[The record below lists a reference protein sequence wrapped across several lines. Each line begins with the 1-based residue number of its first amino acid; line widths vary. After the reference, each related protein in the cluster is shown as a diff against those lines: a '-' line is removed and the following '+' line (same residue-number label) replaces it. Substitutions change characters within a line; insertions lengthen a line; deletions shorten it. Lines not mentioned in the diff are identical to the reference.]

1 MKKKIIT
8 LVVITVIFALVIV
21 TSCFIGLVNIST
33 IKDAKE
39 TLAIYNECVARED
52 YKDSKLLSLY
62 KFKDN
67 LVRFTVI
74 NKDGD
79 VIFDN
84 EIAKL
89 DNHNNRQE
97 IIDAFKNGSGSSVR
111 YSESLSTSMVYV
123 ATKIDDNTVIRS
135 SVPVNNIR
143 VFTSVTLKYYIAII
157 LLVFVLSLFLAVK
170 LVKIIVYPINELQK
184 VTSKIENGDLNKRAI
199 IYNYDEIGF
208 LAQTFNNI
216 ADQLEIR
223 IIDSLDKKNKLEAI
237 LESME
242 SGVIA
247 IDNNE
252 NIILINS
259 YSQKLFDLKED
270 NIGKK
275 ISDCIIDY
283 DLINFIREIPEI
295 GTKEVK
301 LFHPI
306 ERELRVKKSPI
317 INYLNNSIGIVITV
331 QDITD
336 IKRLENMRSEF
347 VANVSHELKT
357 PLTSIKGFSETL
369 RYVDDSE
376 TKNKFLD
383 IIDKESE
390 RLTNLINDILI
401 LSNIENIHKMESEYF
416 NPGDVIENVLDMVK
430 SQAYKKSIIIKYN
443 DCFNSEILGSK
454 DKFHQLAVNLIENAI
469 KYSNENGIVKIDL
482 TLEEQY
488 FVFKVKDNGIGI
500 PKNDIPRIFERFY
513 RVDKSR
519 STRGTGLGLAIVKH
533 IVKLFNGEISVKS
546 KVGIGST
553 FTVKIK
559 KVINIKDKLKIY

>member
-21 TSCFIGLVNIST
+21 TSCFIGLVNVST

-74 NKDGD
+74 NKDGE

-111 YSESLSTSMVYV
+111 YSASLSTSMVYV

-546 KVGIGST
+546 KVGRGST

-559 KVINIKDKLKIY
+559 K

>member
-39 TLAIYNECVARED
+39 TLAIYNECVVRED

-74 NKDGD
+74 NKEGE

-84 EIAKL
+84 EITKL

-135 SVPVNNIR
+135 SVPVNSIR
-143 VFTSVTLKYYIAII
+143 VFTSGTLKYYIAII

-275 ISDCIIDY
+275 ISDCIIEY
-283 DLINFIREIPEI
+283 DLINFIRENPEI
-295 GTKEVK
+295 GTKEIK

-546 KVGIGST
+546 KVGRGST

-559 KVINIKDKLKIY
+559 K

>member
-39 TLAIYNECVARED
+39 TLAIYNEYVARED

-74 NKDGD
+74 NKEGE

-84 EIAKL
+84 EITKL

-111 YSESLSTSMVYV
+111 YSASLSTSMVYV

-143 VFTSVTLKYYIAII
+143 VFTSGTLKYYIAII

-546 KVGIGST
+546 KVGRGST

-559 KVINIKDKLKIY
+559 K

>member
-39 TLAIYNECVARED
+39 TLAIYNECVVRED

-74 NKDGD
+74 NKEGE

-84 EIAKL
+84 EITKL

-135 SVPVNNIR
+135 SVPVNSIR
-143 VFTSVTLKYYIAII
+143 VFTSGTLKYYIAII
-157 LLVFVLSLFLAVK
+157 LLVFVLSLFLAIK

-295 GTKEVK
+295 GTKEIK

-347 VANVSHELKT
+347 V
-357 PLTSIKGFSETL
+357 IKGFSETL

-553 FTVKIK
+553 FSVKIK
-559 KVINIKDKLKIY
+559 K

>member
-74 NKDGD
+74 NKDGK

-111 YSESLSTSMVYV
+111 YSASLSTSMVYV

-143 VFTSVTLKYYIAII
+143 VFTSGTLKYYIAII
-157 LLVFVLSLFLAVK
+157 LLVFVLSLFLAIK

-559 KVINIKDKLKIY
+559 K

>member
-74 NKDGD
+74 NKEGE

-111 YSESLSTSMVYV
+111 YSASLSTSMVYV

-143 VFTSVTLKYYIAII
+143 VFTSGTLKYYIAII

-546 KVGIGST
+546 KAGIGST

-559 KVINIKDKLKIY
+559 K

>member
-39 TLAIYNECVARED
+39 TLAIYNECVVRED

-74 NKDGD
+74 NKEGE

-84 EIAKL
+84 EITKL

-111 YSESLSTSMVYV
+111 YSASLSTSMVYV

-546 KVGIGST
+546 KVGRGST

-559 KVINIKDKLKIY
+559 K

>member
-74 NKDGD
+74 NKEGE

-111 YSESLSTSMVYV
+111 YSASLSTSMVYV

-143 VFTSVTLKYYIAII
+143 VFTSGTLKYYIAII

-416 NPGDVIENVLDMVK
+416 NPGDVIKNVLDMVK

-559 KVINIKDKLKIY
+559 K

>member
-74 NKDGD
+74 NKEGE

-143 VFTSVTLKYYIAII
+143 VFTSGTLKYYIAII

-295 GTKEVK
+295 GTKEIK

-559 KVINIKDKLKIY
+559 K

>member
-8 LVVITVIFALVIV
+8 LVVITVIFAFVIV

-39 TLAIYNECVARED
+39 TLAIYNECVVRED

-74 NKDGD
+74 NKEGE

-84 EIAKL
+84 EITKL

-135 SVPVNNIR
+135 SVPVNSIR
-143 VFTSVTLKYYIAII
+143 VFTSGTLKYYIAII

-295 GTKEVK
+295 GTKEIK

-559 KVINIKDKLKIY
+559 K

>member
-39 TLAIYNECVARED
+39 TLAIYNECVVRED

-74 NKDGD
+74 NKDGE

-111 YSESLSTSMVYV
+111 YSASLSTSMVYV

-143 VFTSVTLKYYIAII
+143 VFTSGTLKYYIAII
-157 LLVFVLSLFLAVK
+157 LLVFVLSLFLAIK

-559 KVINIKDKLKIY
+559 N

>member
-39 TLAIYNECVARED
+39 TLAIYNECVVRED

-74 NKDGD
+74 NKEGE

-84 EIAKL
+84 EITKL

-111 YSESLSTSMVYV
+111 YSESLSISMVYV

-135 SVPVNNIR
+135 SVPVNSIR
-143 VFTSVTLKYYIAII
+143 VFTSGTLKYYIAII

-295 GTKEVK
+295 GTKEIK

-469 KYSNENGIVKIDL
+469 KYSNENGVVKIDL

-546 KVGIGST
+546 KVGRGST

-559 KVINIKDKLKIY
+559 K

>member
-39 TLAIYNECVARED
+39 TLAIYNECVVRED

-74 NKDGD
+74 NKDGE

-84 EIAKL
+84 EITKL

-135 SVPVNNIR
+135 SVPVNSIR
-143 VFTSVTLKYYIAII
+143 VFTSGTLKYYIAII

-295 GTKEVK
+295 GTKEIK

-469 KYSNENGIVKIDL
+469 KYSNENGVVKIDL

-546 KVGIGST
+546 KVGRGST

-559 KVINIKDKLKIY
+559 K

>member
-74 NKDGD
+74 NKEGE

-84 EIAKL
+84 EITKL

-135 SVPVNNIR
+135 SVPVNSIR
-143 VFTSVTLKYYIAII
+143 VFTSGTLKYYIAII

-546 KVGIGST
+546 KVGRGST

-559 KVINIKDKLKIY
+559 K

>member
-39 TLAIYNECVARED
+39 TLAIYNECVVRED

-74 NKDGD
+74 NKEGE

-111 YSESLSTSMVYV
+111 YSASLSTSMVYV

-143 VFTSVTLKYYIAII
+143 VFTSGTLKYYIAII

-401 LSNIENIHKMESEYF
+401 LSNIENLHKMESEYF

-469 KYSNENGIVKIDL
+469 KYSNENGVVKIDL

-519 STRGTGLGLAIVKH
+519 TTRGTGLGLAIVKH

-553 FTVKIK
+553 FIVKIK
-559 KVINIKDKLKIY
+559 K

>member
-74 NKDGD
+74 NKDGE

-111 YSESLSTSMVYV
+111 YSASLSTSMVYV

-469 KYSNENGIVKIDL
+469 KYSNENGVVKIDL
-482 TLEEQY
+482 TLEEKY

-559 KVINIKDKLKIY
+559 K

>member
-74 NKDGD
+74 NKDGE

-111 YSESLSTSMVYV
+111 YSASLSTSMVYV

-143 VFTSVTLKYYIAII
+143 VFTSGTLKYYIAII

-469 KYSNENGIVKIDL
+469 KYSNENGVVKIDL

-546 KVGIGST
+546 KVGRGST

-559 KVINIKDKLKIY
+559 K

>member
-74 NKDGD
+74 NKDGE

-111 YSESLSTSMVYV
+111 YSASLSTSMVYV

-270 NIGKK
+270 TIGKK

-559 KVINIKDKLKIY
+559 K

>member
-74 NKDGD
+74 NKDGE

-111 YSESLSTSMVYV
+111 YSASLSTSMVYV

-135 SVPVNNIR
+135 SVPVNSIR
-143 VFTSVTLKYYIAII
+143 VFTSGTLKYYIAII

-390 RLTNLINDILI
+390 RLSNLINDILI

-559 KVINIKDKLKIY
+559 K

>member
-39 TLAIYNECVARED
+39 TLAIYNECVVRED

-74 NKDGD
+74 NKEGE

-84 EIAKL
+84 EITKL

-559 KVINIKDKLKIY
+559 K

>member
-74 NKDGD
+74 NKDGE

-111 YSESLSTSMVYV
+111 YSASLSTSMVYV

-143 VFTSVTLKYYIAII
+143 VFTSGTLKYYIAII

-170 LVKIIVYPINELQK
+170 LVKIIVYPINELKK
-184 VTSKIENGDLNKRAI
+184 VTYKIENGDLNKRAI

-270 NIGKK
+270 NICKT

-559 KVINIKDKLKIY
+559 K

>member
-74 NKDGD
+74 NKEGE

-111 YSESLSTSMVYV
+111 YSVSLSTSMVYV

-143 VFTSVTLKYYIAII
+143 VFTSGTLKYYIAII

-559 KVINIKDKLKIY
+559 K

>member
-39 TLAIYNECVARED
+39 TLAIYNECVVRED

-74 NKDGD
+74 NKEGE

-84 EIAKL
+84 EITKL

-135 SVPVNNIR
+135 SVPVNSIR
-143 VFTSVTLKYYIAII
+143 VFTSGTLKYYIAII

-295 GTKEVK
+295 GTKEIK

-443 DCFNSEILGSK
+443 DCFNSEILGSN

-546 KVGIGST
+546 KVGRGST

-559 KVINIKDKLKIY
+559 K

>member
-39 TLAIYNECVARED
+39 TLAIYNECVVRED

-74 NKDGD
+74 NKEGE

-84 EIAKL
+84 EITKL

-135 SVPVNNIR
+135 SVPVNSIR
-143 VFTSVTLKYYIAII
+143 VFTSGTLKYYIAII

-295 GTKEVK
+295 GTKEIK

-469 KYSNENGIVKIDL
+469 KYSNENGVVKIDL

-546 KVGIGST
+546 KAGIGST

-559 KVINIKDKLKIY
+559 K

>member
-74 NKDGD
+74 NKDGE

-546 KVGIGST
+546 KVGRGST

-559 KVINIKDKLKIY
+559 K

>member
-39 TLAIYNECVARED
+39 TLAIYNECVVRED

-74 NKDGD
+74 NKEGE

-84 EIAKL
+84 EITKL

-111 YSESLSTSMVYV
+111 YSESLSISMVYV

-135 SVPVNNIR
+135 SVPVNSIR
-143 VFTSVTLKYYIAII
+143 VFTSGTLKYYIAII

-295 GTKEVK
+295 GTKEIK

-546 KVGIGST
+546 KAGIGST

-559 KVINIKDKLKIY
+559 K

>member
-8 LVVITVIFALVIV
+8 LVVITVIFVLVIV

-39 TLAIYNECVARED
+39 TLAIYNECVVRED

-74 NKDGD
+74 NKEGE

-84 EIAKL
+84 EITKL

-135 SVPVNNIR
+135 SVPVNSIR
-143 VFTSVTLKYYIAII
+143 VFTSGTLKYYIAII

-295 GTKEVK
+295 GTKEIK

-469 KYSNENGIVKIDL
+469 KYSNENGVVKIDL

-546 KVGIGST
+546 KVGRGST

-559 KVINIKDKLKIY
+559 K

>member
-39 TLAIYNECVARED
+39 TLAIYNECVVRED

-74 NKDGD
+74 NKEGE

-84 EIAKL
+84 EITKL

-111 YSESLSTSMVYV
+111 YSESLSISMVYV

-135 SVPVNNIR
+135 SVPVNSIR
-143 VFTSVTLKYYIAII
+143 VFTSGTLKYYIAII

-295 GTKEVK
+295 GTKEIK

-546 KVGIGST
+546 KVGRGST

-559 KVINIKDKLKIY
+559 K

>member
-39 TLAIYNECVARED
+39 TLAIYNECVVRED

-74 NKDGD
+74 NKEGE

-84 EIAKL
+84 EITKL

-111 YSESLSTSMVYV
+111 YSESLSTNMVYV

-135 SVPVNNIR
+135 SVPVNSIR
-143 VFTSVTLKYYIAII
+143 VFTSGTLKYYIAII

-295 GTKEVK
+295 GTKEIK

-469 KYSNENGIVKIDL
+469 KYSNENGVVKIDL

-546 KVGIGST
+546 KVGRGST

-559 KVINIKDKLKIY
+559 K

>member
-74 NKDGD
+74 NKDGE

-111 YSESLSTSMVYV
+111 YSASLSTSMVYV

-135 SVPVNNIR
+135 SVPVNSIR
-143 VFTSVTLKYYIAII
+143 VFTSGTLKYYIAII

-295 GTKEVK
+295 GTKEIK

-469 KYSNENGIVKIDL
+469 KYSNENGVVKIDL

-546 KVGIGST
+546 KVGRGST

-559 KVINIKDKLKIY
+559 K

>member
-74 NKDGD
+74 NKEGE

-111 YSESLSTSMVYV
+111 YSASLSTSMVYV

-157 LLVFVLSLFLAVK
+157 LLVFVLSLFLAIK

-559 KVINIKDKLKIY
+559 K

>member
-39 TLAIYNECVARED
+39 TLAIYNECVVRED

-74 NKDGD
+74 NKDGE

-111 YSESLSTSMVYV
+111 YSASLSTSMVYV

-135 SVPVNNIR
+135 SVPVNSIR
-143 VFTSVTLKYYIAII
+143 VFTSGTLKYYIAII

-295 GTKEVK
+295 GTKEIK

-559 KVINIKDKLKIY
+559 K

>member
-74 NKDGD
+74 NKEGE

-111 YSESLSTSMVYV
+111 YSASLSTSMVYV

-143 VFTSVTLKYYIAII
+143 VFTSGTLKYYIAII

-347 VANVSHELKT
+347 VANVSHELKN

-559 KVINIKDKLKIY
+559 K

>member
-8 LVVITVIFALVIV
+8 LVVITVIFVLVIV

-39 TLAIYNECVARED
+39 TLAIYNECVVRED

-74 NKDGD
+74 NKEGE

-84 EIAKL
+84 EITKL

-135 SVPVNNIR
+135 SVPVNSIR
-143 VFTSVTLKYYIAII
+143 VFTSGTLKYYIAII

-295 GTKEVK
+295 GTKEIK

-546 KVGIGST
+546 KAGIGST

-559 KVINIKDKLKIY
+559 K

>member
-39 TLAIYNECVARED
+39 TLAIYNECVVRED

-74 NKDGD
+74 NKEGE

-84 EIAKL
+84 EITKL

-135 SVPVNNIR
+135 SVPVNSIR
-143 VFTSVTLKYYIAII
+143 VFTSGTLKYYIAII

-295 GTKEVK
+295 GTKEIK

-546 KVGIGST
+546 KAGIGST
-553 FTVKIK
+553 
-559 KVINIKDKLKIY
+559 

>member
-39 TLAIYNECVARED
+39 TLAIYNECVVRED

-74 NKDGD
+74 NKEGE

-84 EIAKL
+84 EITKL

-283 DLINFIREIPEI
+283 DLINFIREIPDI
-295 GTKEVK
+295 GTKEIK

-546 KVGIGST
+546 KVGRGST

-559 KVINIKDKLKIY
+559 K

>member
-39 TLAIYNECVARED
+39 TLAIYNECVVRED

-74 NKDGD
+74 NKEGE

-84 EIAKL
+84 EITKL

-111 YSESLSTSMVYV
+111 YSASLSTSMVYV

-295 GTKEVK
+295 GTKEIK

-559 KVINIKDKLKIY
+559 K

>member
-39 TLAIYNECVARED
+39 TLAIYNECVVRED

-74 NKDGD
+74 NKEGE

-84 EIAKL
+84 EITKL

-111 YSESLSTSMVYV
+111 YSESLSTNMVYV

-135 SVPVNNIR
+135 SVPVNSIR
-143 VFTSVTLKYYIAII
+143 VFTSGTLKYYIAII

-295 GTKEVK
+295 GTKEIK

-306 ERELRVKKSPI
+306 ERGLRVKKSPI

-469 KYSNENGIVKIDL
+469 KYSNENGVVKIDL

-546 KVGIGST
+546 KVGRGST

-559 KVINIKDKLKIY
+559 K